1 MLFALETSLSELRLW
16 FFHRKDWDTNSA
28 RAHSQS
34 HTQLM
39 ARPVSRWKHTHTHIP
54 WTHTWSHAHWH
65 THPGTHTHNWTHTW
79 TSPHTHTYTHTP
91 THTLTQTYNFYFLF
105 LFSKFWTWRGI
116 NPPRLLPLLL
126 LPLPLLLPR
135 LPPSRSSISGPAA
148 KYGEAVKASEKKE
161 KETDALFVKPSRTK
175 FFDSWE
181 KNEVAI
187 FLQLGFFLLLLV
199 FVLGT
204 CYCFTIAKRLLWT
217 SLFLAALLT
226 IS

>member
-1 MLFALETSLSELRLW
+1 
-16 FFHRKDWDTNSA
+16 
-28 RAHSQS
+28 
-34 HTQLM
+34 M

-91 THTLTQTYNFYFLF
+91 TLTLTQTYNFYFLF
-105 LFSKFWTWRGI
+105 LFSKFWSWRGI

-126 LPLPLLLPR
+126 LPLPLPLLLPR